1 MLLVHWLDTS
11 RYLVCQ
17 KQWMFGPQSFTQTTM
32 LPNFFGDPVPINITV
47 NSVNHHRLLKTY
59 PEVLI
64 NKSNLQCSEPSLVC
78 CKPIILI
85 LLVFFSQLGFPRLET
100 KLLGVTLSPPEQ

>member
-85 LLVFFSQLGFPRLET
+85 LLVFFFTAWIPTSGNKAAWGDP
-100 KLLGVTLSPPEQ
+100 VSA